1 MHFGGQKKK
10 KKNAQKREG
19 WEFSGGPLVR
29 TLSFTA
35 EGAGLILGQGTRIPQ
50 TGLYL
55 AKKKHKKQK
64 KKSIL
69 LRRDSFW
76 ERCKSPKALEF
87 KD

>member
-1 MHFGGQKKK
+1 MQIVDLLLGGILNEFLACTLEDKKKK

-55 AKKKHKKQK
+55 AKKKKQNKK
-64 KKSIL
+64 
-69 LRRDSFW
+69 RRAF
-76 ERCKSPKALEF
+76 C
-87 KD
+87 